1 MGLAKKGGIIMDYGY
16 QRIIDKSFEDVES
29 GIRISLQEQGFGVL
43 TEIVVN
49 EILKKKLN
57 VDFRRY
63 KILGACH
70 PPTAFK
76 ALSSELEIGLLLP
89 CNVTLWENDD
99 NTVTLSAIN
108 AFKMLSV
115 TGRDDLDELAGQ
127 VNDWLKAAVDAV

>member
-1 MGLAKKGGIIMDYGY
+1 MDYGY

-49 EILKKKLN
+49 ETLKKKLN

>member
-1 MGLAKKGGIIMDYGY
+1 MDYGY

-115 TGRDDLDELAGQ
+115 TGRDDLDELAGHF
-127 VNDWLKAAVDAV
+127 

>member
-1 MGLAKKGGIIMDYGY
+1 MDYGY
-16 QRIIDKSFEDVES
+16 QRIIDKSFEDVET

-63 KILGACH
+63 KILGAYH

>member
-1 MGLAKKGGIIMDYGY
+1 MDYGY
-16 QRIIDKSFEDVES
+16 HRIIDKSFEDVES

-108 AFKMLSV
+108 AFKVLSV

>member
-1 MGLAKKGGIIMDYGY
+1 MDYGY
-16 QRIIDKSFEDVES
+16 QRIIDKSFEDVET
-29 GIRISLQEQGFGVL
+29 GIRISHQEQGFGVL

>member
-1 MGLAKKGGIIMDYGY
+1 MDYGY

-108 AFKMLSV
+108 AFKVLSV

>member
-1 MGLAKKGGIIMDYGY
+1 MDYGY

>member
-1 MGLAKKGGIIMDYGY
+1 MDYGY
-16 QRIIDKSFEDVES
+16 QRIIDKSFEDVET